1 MIRRLLICSVLFFI
15 LGGFAGIN
23 VWILNDIPGVES
35 IEYYEPLLTTRIYDR
50 NNELIDEV
58 YQQRRIPV
66 RLDSI
71 PDYIS
76 NAAIAVEDKEFYNHP
91 GINLRRM
98 AKVIWVNLIRRS
110 FVQGASTITQ
120 QLSRNIFLHLK
131 KKMIRKIKEIYLA
144 LLIERHYSKDK
155 ILEMYLNEIY
165 IGYGNY
171 GIGAASEYYFDKEL
185 DSVSLSEA
193 AALIGLIASPGRYSP
208 YNSYEK
214 FIKRRNFVLKELNRE
229 GYIGV
234 EDLDSALSESLSVV
248 DHSSKNKIGPY
259 YINEVKKQMNSI
271 FGSAY
276 RTWGGYK
283 VYTTMDKNM
292 QILADSLTEWGLSRV
307 EKHWHLTPKDS
318 IPDSLIHSE
327 NIPYIQGAIVVMEP
341 KTGYVLSL
349 VGGRDFKHSLFNRAT
364 QAKRQAGSA
373 FKPFLYTAAID
384 NGFSPSDFV
393 FDLPIVKEVAGQTY
407 APGNYDSTFM
417 GKITLRKA
425 LSKSRNGAAVRL
437 GQEVGPFTV
446 VDYAHKMGI
455 ESYLD
460 PVISIPLGTSGVT
473 PLEMVRGYAT
483 LANLGEKIEPIF
495 IKKVEDRYGNI
506 VYESRVVN
514 KRVLSKGIS
523 YIMVSM
529 LQSVFD
535 EGTAYGARRQG
546 FKLTAAGKTGT
557 TDNFTDGWFIG
568 FTPDLVVG
576 VWVGYDY
583 PKRIGNH
590 ASGAGIALP
599 IWTKFMKAV
608 VDSTKDCQFPEP
620 DNIVFRYV
628 CTESGQLAT
637 PQCPKVKRE
646 VFIRGNE
653 PKRRCSLH
661 GKGEETKEKS
671 IEMIDKFHF

>member
-15 LGGFAGIN
+15 LGGLAGIN

-58 YQQRRIPV
+58 YQQRRIPL

-446 VDYAHKMGI
+446 VDYAHQMGI